1 MSIIKLNN
9 RSVKDVS
16 AFGSIT
22 GLGNLVFIKKLTAS
36 TSSSLSFVHGSS
48 SVILDNTYKE
58 YIFYF
63 LDIHPSNDQSE
74 FGFNASI
81 DGGSNYNVAKT
92 TTAYYNYNRGSDG
105 HTDFGYRSGQDL
117 ANSTSDQIISFNA
130 NVDNYSSGSG
140 ILHLFSPSDTTFVKH
155 FICETHSDAQT
166 SAEQGLIQS
175 FFSAGYINSTSAVNA
190 LTFKFSS
197 GNIDAGDILL
207 FGLN

>member
-16 AFGSIT
+16 TFGSIT
-22 GLGNLVFIKKLTAS
+22 GLGNLVFISKQTAS
-36 TSSSLSFVHGSS
+36 TSSSLSFTSG
-48 SVILDNTYKE
+48 IDNSYKE
-58 YIFYF
+58 YIFY
-63 LDIHPSNDQSE
+63 LLNIHPSNDQSE
-74 FGFNASI
+74 FAFNASI
-81 DGGSNYNVAKT
+81 DGGSNYNVSKT